1 MSDKFD
7 IEIITPSQTILK
19 SETSEVT
26 IHSFEGEMGILKD
39 HISLIT
45 FLRPGVIRI
54 KSDKMISFYVEEG
67 TVEFTNNNL
76 LVLTTTAMNLENL
89 DNTYLNESIKKS
101 QEQLASIE
109 TSDKEK
115 YKLSYKIETI
125 KEIIR

>member
-1 MSDKFD
+1 MK
-7 IEIITPSQTILK
+7 EVILPAY
-19 SETSEVT
+19 
-26 IHSFEGEMGILKD
+26 EGLMTILKD
-39 HISLIT
+39 HIPLIT
-45 FLRPGVIRI
+45 FLRPGFIEIEENNVTE
-54 KSDKMISFYVEEG
+54 KFYVEEG

-115 YKLSYKIETI
+115 YKLSYKISTL
-125 KEIIR
+125 KEINQ